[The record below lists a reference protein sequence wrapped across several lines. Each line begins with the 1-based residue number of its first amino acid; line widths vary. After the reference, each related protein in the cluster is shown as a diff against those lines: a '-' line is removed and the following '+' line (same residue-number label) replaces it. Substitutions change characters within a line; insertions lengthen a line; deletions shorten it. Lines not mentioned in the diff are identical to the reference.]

1 MILGVCLNLYVFKNF
16 PLYKVFMCINY
27 FGMIPLQSL
36 AYIASNFLVVHF
48 RLELITVILLH
59 RQAGT
64 SLTCLSSIMP
74 KCRHEKVRNLVAMM
88 AAQLKITQESACKK
102 SKGCNFDRAMEN
114 MMAMK
119 NAVDSPLVQMEG
131 SPLSCRFVIN
141 QIINFNVVFINSC
154 CASLFLCGSLNL
166 PMYRIYL

>member
-1 MILGVCLNLYVFKNF
+1 MFLKISLYTKFSCALFWNDTVAEF
-16 PLYKVFMCINY
+16 
-27 FGMIPLQSL
+27 SL
-36 AYIASNFLVVHF
+36 ASNFLVVHF
-48 RLELITVILLH
+48 RLQLITVILLH

-131 SPLSCRFVIN
+131 SPLSCRFVIH
-141 QIINFNVVFINSC
+141 
-154 CASLFLCGSLNL
+154 
-166 PMYRIYL
+166 